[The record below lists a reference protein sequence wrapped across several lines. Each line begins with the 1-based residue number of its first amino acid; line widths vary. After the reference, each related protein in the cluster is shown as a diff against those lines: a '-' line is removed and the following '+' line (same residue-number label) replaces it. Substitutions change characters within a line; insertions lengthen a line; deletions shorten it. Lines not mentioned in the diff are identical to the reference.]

1 MLSTFEHY
9 VAMVIEFL
17 VFWACV
23 LSPVVAFWQVLAW
36 AGLGA
41 SYQADP
47 VPRKKPRP
55 GF

>member
-9 VAMVIEFL
+9 VAMALEFL

-23 LSPVVAFWQVLAW
+23 LSPVVAFWQVW
-36 AGLGA
+36 PGLGA